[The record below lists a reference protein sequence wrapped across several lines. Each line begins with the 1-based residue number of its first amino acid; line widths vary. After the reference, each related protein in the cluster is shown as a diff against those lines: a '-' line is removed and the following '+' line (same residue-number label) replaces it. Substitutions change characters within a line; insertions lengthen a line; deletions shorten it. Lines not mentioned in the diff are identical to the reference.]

1 MALPQTVD
9 PSTLNLS
16 GKPAIATAPTT
27 TTSSGASNI
36 QNPKIEN
43 VKNEVSPLLGGLF
56 GGLLGYAAQN
66 RGATTTGTGQT
77 NTQTGT
83 GQTGANT
90 AGANIAQSILN
101 AVKGTTGTSSG
112 TPIGGGSTGTVNGMA
127 FPPGTTQQDIDL
139 QLGTTNGQSNYI
151 IAGTNMSNGTVIA
164 QPNTNIGGS
173 ILTGTGAGPSDT
185 ATPPTDQT
193 PSTYFQDGSGNI
205 YDPSGNLYAIKSGG
219 DYYVNTGSDQWTDVN
234 TGNVI
239 STNDL
244 YSYTGGGYDPTP
256 VATDPTASGGYADN
270 SSFNTAPVDTGTYV
284 KDGGH
289 IGGLPTPLFRH
300 GGNVKHFATGGN
312 SIIDAATAMA
322 PSTALDASTPVA
334 TSAADTSTT
343 PAVTDTSA
351 GSIADLVTN
360 LLSNKALTSA
370 GLGALLTQ
378 LINSGTTHP
387 TNMGVDMSALATLKP
402 RTTPTGA
409 AKFVPYSEYG
419 TPTTPYDYS
428 SLYQNLGVS
437 PFGGGAVSPSTPT
450 SAAPTPT
457 TGGLSTVTPST
468 TTPTTTTPTTPSTP
482 MYYSDADGNIYDANG
497 DLVYDTT
504 SSSVVTP
511 TTSSTASSSLAVPS
525 VATTPTVTSPS
536 YSYGTPVNP
545 SDVLSSKKGGL
556 AKMADGG
563 SSDLAVTSL
572 YDATANEN
580 PASTNYALPAK
591 ILSEADFVSSGTA
604 DANPGMTYD
613 DYVKRM
619 SMPEIDPGYQVDTN
633 NFNFGL
639 DSLEPPV
646 AVPSDL
652 SSAYNDFPIRTM
664 ADTPLPYDRVTPT
677 NAPSAPLPY
686 DRVTTTNAPIAPQP
700 FSDSPTFRFSGANNP
715 LLRGLSST
723 PTQPYTINGQGQAV
737 SGYALGGQPI
747 TDNLNVPVS
756 NKPFTN
762 VPSIQGRGDYRTGA
776 YVEGAGDGQSDDI
789 PAMLAD
795 GEYVIDAETVA
806 QLGNGSNKAGAKI
819 LDQFRQNIRAH
830 KRSAPH
836 DKIPPKSKSALAYLK
851 GAK

>member
-1 MALPQTVD
+1 MALPQTID
-9 PSTLNLS
+9 QSTLNLS
-16 GKPAIATAPTT
+16 GKPSIATAPTT

-36 QNPKIEN
+36 QNPRIEN

-66 RGATTTGTGQT
+66 RGAGATQQTSQQGTNQQ
-77 NTQTGT
+77 QTGVAKPDVS
-83 GQTGANT
+83 G
-90 AGANIAQSILN
+90 IAKSILN

-112 TPIGGGSTGTVNGMA
+112 TSIGGGSTGTVNGMA

-151 IAGTNMSNGTVIA
+151 IAGTNMSNGTIIA
-164 QPNTNIGGS
+164 QPNYDMSGYLS
-173 ILTGTGAGPSDT
+173 TGTGAGPSDT
-185 ATPPTDQT
+185 ATPPSDQT
-193 PSTYFQDGSGNI
+193 PGTYFQDNYGNI
-205 YDPSGNLYAIKSGG
+205 YDPSGNLYAVYDAGA
-219 DYYVNTGSDQWTDVN
+219 YYVNTGADQWTNVD
-234 TGNVI
+234 TGD
-239 STNDL
+239 SWTTNEVFGN
-244 YSYTGGGYDPTP
+244 TGGGYDSN
-256 VATDPTASGGYADN
+256 ANYTDITSGGGYADN
-270 SSFNTAPVDTGTYV
+270 SSFDTAPIDTGTYV
-284 KDGGH
+284 KNGGS
-289 IGGLPTPLFRH
+289 ITGLPTPLFRH

-322 PSTALDASTPVA
+322 PSTALGASTPVA

-343 PAVTDTSA
+343 PAVTNTSA

-360 LLSNKALTSA
+360 LLSNKALTGA

-437 PFGGGAVSPSTPT
+437 PFGSGAVSPSTPT

-468 TTPTTTTPTTPSTP
+468 TTTTTTPTTPSTP

-536 YSYGTPVNP
+536 YSYGTPVSP
-545 SDVLSSKKGGL
+545 SEILGSKKGGL

-572 YDATANEN
+572 YDATN
-580 PASTNYALPAK
+580 P
-591 ILSEADFVSSGTA
+591 
-604 DANPGMTYD
+604 
-613 DYVKRM
+613 DYVSAHDALVAQPSIATM
-619 SMPEIDPGYQVDTN
+619 NNQFGTVGYN
-633 NFNFGL
+633 M
-639 DSLEPPV
+639 
-646 AVPSDL
+646 
-652 SSAYNDFPIRTM
+652 AYNSPEASAFYDKYSVTSPDGTTTISPEGLAYLYGQDPNAYATNSIVQDMPIDMPLAMGNAYDNSTDFPIRTM
-664 ADTPLPYDRVTPT
+664 ADTPLPYDRVTTT
-677 NAPSAPLPY
+677 NAPS
-686 DRVTTTNAPIAPQP
+686 APQP
-700 FSDSPTFRFSGANNP
+700 FSDSPTFRFSGARNP
-715 LLRGLSST
+715 LLAGLPSR
-723 PTQPYTINGQGQAV
+723 PEMPYVPQ
-737 SGYALGGQPI
+737 GYALGGQPI

-762 VPSIQGRGDYRTGA
+762 VPSIQGRGDYRTGS

-851 GAK
+851 GVK

>member
-1 MALPQTVD
+1 MALPQTID
-9 PSTLNLS
+9 QSTLNLS
-16 GKPAIATAPTT
+16 GKPSIATAPTT

-36 QNPKIEN
+36 QNPRIEN

-66 RGATTTGTGQT
+66 RGAGATQQTSQQGTNQQ
-77 NTQTGT
+77 QTGVAKPDVS
-83 GQTGANT
+83 G
-90 AGANIAQSILN
+90 IAKSILN

-112 TPIGGGSTGTVNGMA
+112 TSIGGGSTGTVNGMA

-151 IAGTNMSNGTVIA
+151 IAGTNMSNGTIIA
-164 QPNTNIGGS
+164 QPNYDMSGYLS
-173 ILTGTGAGPSDT
+173 TGTGAGPSDT
-185 ATPPTDQT
+185 ATPPSDQT
-193 PSTYFQDGSGNI
+193 PGTYFQDSYGNI
-205 YDPSGNLYAIKSGG
+205 YDPSGNLYAVYDAGA
-219 DYYVNTGSDQWTDVN
+219 YYVNTGTDQWTNVD
-234 TGNVI
+234 TGD
-239 STNDL
+239 SWTTNEVFGN
-244 YSYTGGGYDPTP
+244 TGGGYDSN
-256 VATDPTASGGYADN
+256 AGMTDITGGGSYADN
-270 SSFNTAPVDTGTYV
+270 SIFDTSPIDTGTYV
-284 KDGGH
+284 KDGGF
-289 IGGLPTPLFRH
+289 ITGLPTPLFRR

-343 PAVTDTSA
+343 PAVTNTSA

-360 LLSNKALTSA
+360 LLSNKALTGA

-437 PFGGGAVSPSTPT
+437 PFGSGAVSPSTPT
-450 SAAPTPT
+450 SAAPTPTTTPT

-468 TTPTTTTPTTPSTP
+468 TTPTTTTPTAPSTP

-556 AKMADGG
+556 AK
-563 SSDLAVTSL
+563 L
-572 YDATANEN
+572 
-580 PASTNYALPAK
+580 
-591 ILSEADFVSSGTA
+591 
-604 DANPGMTYD
+604 
-613 DYVKRM
+613 
-619 SMPEIDPGYQVDTN
+619 
-633 NFNFGL
+633 
-639 DSLEPPV
+639 
-646 AVPSDL
+646 
-652 SSAYNDFPIRTM
+652 
-664 ADTPLPYDRVTPT
+664 
-677 NAPSAPLPY
+677 
-686 DRVTTTNAPIAPQP
+686 
-700 FSDSPTFRFSGANNP
+700 
-715 LLRGLSST
+715 
-723 PTQPYTINGQGQAV
+723 
-737 SGYALGGQPI
+737 ALGGQPI

-756 NKPFTN
+756 NKPFSN
-762 VPSIQGRGDYRTGA
+762 VPAIQGRGDYRTGA